1 MVEFNRDRIPLYK
14 LIVHIAQIVL
24 SVTIWCLEIV
34 VFKGGDVNGQMGWTF
49 GVVSIHSSSPPAHR
63 DRILPPLPSAQV
75 SPANTSV
82 ALSQCFLSVPAW
94 IYLIMAPRYP
104 RASNIAQPNALLTVD
119 AIFGIIWLSAFA
131 TQAAYNT
138 ANSCGSACG
147 ASKAIVGLGVFET

>member
-1 MVEFNRDRIPLYK
+1 MLPHPV
-14 LIVHIAQIVL
+14 IANL
-24 SVTIWCLEIV
+24 
-34 VFKGGDVNGQMGWTF
+34 F
-49 GVVSIHSSSPPAHR
+49 PP
-63 DRILPPLPSAQV
+63 PPRA
-75 SPANTSV
+75 SPANTSLP
-82 ALSQCFLSVPAW
+82 LSQCFLSVPAW